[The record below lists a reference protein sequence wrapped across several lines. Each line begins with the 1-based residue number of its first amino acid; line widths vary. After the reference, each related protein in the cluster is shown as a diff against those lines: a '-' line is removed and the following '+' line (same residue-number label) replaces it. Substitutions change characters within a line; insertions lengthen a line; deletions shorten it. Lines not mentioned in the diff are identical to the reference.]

1 MAIQARVRML
11 ALLKLVLF
19 VVFVFSAV
27 AAFHK
32 WLDYIEQRR
41 VIVTWA
47 RFFFWL
53 WILAT
58 AAWIGPM
65 LLLGLVHGDFFH
77 APMRALRTIAVYG
90 LLPSLLAL
98 MLGIVVARTRRSF
111 RSNGRAPR
119 LNRRATE
126 SPRG

>member
-1 MAIQARVRML
+1 ML
-11 ALLKLVLF
+11 ALLKLVLL

-41 VIVTWA
+41 VVVTWA
-47 RFFFWL
+47 RFFIWL
-53 WILAT
+53 WSLAT

-65 LLLGLVHGDFFH
+65 LFLGLVHGDFFR
-77 APMRALRTIAVYG
+77 APLSSLRTIAVYG
-90 LLPSLLAL
+90 LVPSLLAL

-111 RSNGRAPR
+111 RQNGRAPR

-126 SPRG
+126 SSRG

>member
-58 AAWIGPM
+58 AAWIGR
-65 LLLGLVHGDFFH
+65 FFC
-77 APMRALRTIAVYG
+77 V
-90 LLPSLLAL
+90 
-98 MLGIVVARTRRSF
+98 RS
-111 RSNGRAPR
+111 
-119 LNRRATE
+119 
-126 SPRG
+126 

>member
-1 MAIQARVRML
+1 ML

-41 VIVTWA
+41 VVVTWG
-47 RFFFWL
+47 RIFVWL
-53 WILAT
+53 WVLAT
-58 AAWIGPM
+58 AAWIGPL
-65 LLLGLVHGDFFH
+65 LLLGLLHGDFFR
-77 APMRALRTIAVYG
+77 APLHALRGIAIYG
-90 LLPSLLAL
+90 ILPSLLAL
-98 MLGIVVARTRRSF
+98 LLGVVVARTRRSL
-111 RSNGRAPR
+111 RSGTSAPK
-119 LNRRATE
+119 LGRRAAE

>member
-1 MAIQARVRML
+1 ML

-41 VIVTWA
+41 VVVTWG
-47 RFFFWL
+47 RIFVWL
-53 WILAT
+53 WVLAT

-65 LLLGLVHGDFFH
+65 VLLGLLHGDFFRV
-77 APMRALRTIAVYG
+77 PLRTLRDVAIYG
-90 LLPSLLAL
+90 MMPPLLAL
-98 MLGIVVARTRRSF
+98 FLGIVVARTWRSL
-111 RSNGRAPR
+111 RSGASA
-119 LNRRATE
+119 LKLGRRAAE

>member
-1 MAIQARVRML
+1 ML

-41 VIVTWA
+41 VVVTWG
-47 RFFFWL
+47 RIFVWL
-53 WILAT
+53 WVLAT
-58 AAWIGPM
+58 AAWIGP
-65 LLLGLVHGDFFH
+65 LLLLSLLHGDFFRTPLH
-77 APMRALRTIAVYG
+77 ALRGIAIYG
-90 LLPSLLAL
+90 ILPSLLAL
-98 MLGIVVARTRRSF
+98 LLGVVVARTRRSL
-111 RSNGRAPR
+111 RSGASPPKIG
-119 LNRRATE
+119 RRAAE

>member
-1 MAIQARVRML
+1 ML

-41 VIVTWA
+41 IIVTWE
-47 RFFFWL
+47 RIFVWL
-53 WILAT
+53 WLLAT
-58 AAWIGPM
+58 AAWIGPLVLLGILHGDFVREPVSALRGIAIYGILPSLFA
-65 LLLGLVHGDFFH
+65 LLLGV
-77 APMRALRTIAVYG
+77 
-90 LLPSLLAL
+90 
-98 MLGIVVARTRRSF
+98 VVARTRRGL
-111 RSNGRAPR
+111 RSGAGASK
-119 LNRRATE
+119 LGRRAAE

>member
-1 MAIQARVRML
+1 ML

-41 VIVTWA
+41 VVVTWE
-47 RFFFWL
+47 RISVWL
-53 WILAT
+53 WVLAT
-58 AAWIGPM
+58 AAWIGP
-65 LLLGLVHGDFFH
+65 LVLLGLLHGDFFRT
-77 APMRALRTIAVYG
+77 PLGALRGIAIYG
-90 LLPSLLAL
+90 ILPSLLAL
-98 MLGIVVARTRRSF
+98 LLGIVVARTRRSL
-111 RSNGRAPR
+111 RAGAETPKLGGRA
-119 LNRRATE
+119 AE

>member
-1 MAIQARVRML
+1 ML

-41 VIVTWA
+41 VVVTWG
-47 RFFFWL
+47 RIFVWL
-53 WILAT
+53 WVLAT
-58 AAWIGPM
+58 TAWIGPM
-65 LLLGLVHGDFFH
+65 VLLGLLHGDFFR
-77 APMRALRTIAVYG
+77 APLRTLLDTVIYG
-90 LLPSLLAL
+90 ILPSLLAL
-98 MLGIVVARTRRSF
+98 LVGIVVARTRRSL
-111 RSNGRAPR
+111 RSSATAPK
-119 LNRRATE
+119 LGRRAAE